1 MSKIPAKAKHARKSK
16 RRPQFSFAVGQLD
29 DQQILPFQ
37 VWCRLNNLSLR
48 TGRRVL
54 ASGSGPRVVQ
64 LSSHRIGGTYGD
76 NRAWQQRGGFQKTEE
91 VSPAADAHDV
101 TVLPARS
108 GKGGT
113 ELGQDPAAGRAGS

>member
-1 MSKIPAKAKHARKSK
+1 MSKIPAKAKHTRKRK
-16 RRPQFSFAVGQLD
+16 RRPQFSLTVGQLD

-64 LSSHRIGGTYGD
+64 LSSHRIGVTYGD
-76 NRAWQQRGGFQKTEE
+76 NRAWQQRGGFQKTEAA
-91 VSPAADAHDV
+91 SPADAPER
-101 TVLPARS
+101 PASASAVSARAPLFPS
-108 GKGGT
+108 
-113 ELGQDPAAGRAGS
+113 EAPA